1 MHSDGRSQAVANR
14 PEADAHD
21 RPLPTLCGHSDRS
34 PSHVGIGATGL
45 RPDLAGISIEIHRQG
60 SRRITT
66 NLSVGIVAGLNRGLA

>member
-1 MHSDGRSQAVANR
+1 MIIL
-14 PEADAHD
+14 EHD
-21 RPLPTLCGHSDRS
+21 EDRFGLVPVFRDRLQSTLCGHSDRS
-34 PSHVGIGATGL
+34 PSHVGIGAAGL